1 VTIIGEGGMTADT
14 DRPRV
19 VIVGAGFGGLWSAR
33 ALARTRAEVLLLDRS
48 NYHTFFPLLY
58 QVAAAELEPEDI
70 AFPVRSI
77 LRRLPNVQFALA
89 EVEAIDPLARLV
101 KTADRAIPYDYL
113 ILAVG
118 STSHFFALPGALEYS
133 FPLKTLEQ
141 AVTLRNHILCCFE
154 RASQE
159 PDAARRERILT
170 FAIVGGGP
178 TGVEFAGALSELI
191 HGPLCKDLPRL
202 DLREVH
208 VVLLEAM
215 DRLLS
220 GQPERLGAYALQRLR
235 KMGVEVRIRAMV
247 SEITATAVR
256 LKDGTVIPAET
267 VIWTAGVRGAG
278 APLALDSGQVHAWGL
293 PTARNGQIPVLPT
306 LQVRDHPEIYVVGDL
321 ARVEEDGKPLPMIA
335 PVAIQQGTQAARNI
349 GRQLAGQDPLPF
361 RYRDRGA
368 MTTIG
373 RNAAVAYVWG
383 HAFTGFFAWAIWLIV
398 HIFNL
403 IGFRNRLIVIINWAW
418 DYFFFERGVRLI
430 LPAGAARGFER
441 EKGLEPAPVPI
452 HD

>member
-1 VTIIGEGGMTADT
+1 MTTGT

-19 VIVGAGFGGLWSAR
+19 VIIGAGFGGLWAAR
-33 ALARTRAEVLLLDRS
+33 ALADTHAEVLLLDRN

-89 EVEAIDPLARLV
+89 EVKAINPIARQV
-101 KTADRAIPYDYL
+101 KTADRVIPYDYL
-113 ILAVG
+113 VLAVG
-118 STSHFFALPGALEYS
+118 STSYFFGIPGAAEYS

-141 AVTLRNHILCCFE
+141 AVTLRNHILYCFE

-159 PDAARRERILT
+159 PEARRRERILT

-178 TGVEFAGALSELI
+178 TGVELAGALSELI
-191 HGPLCKDLPRL
+191 HGPLCRDLPKL

-208 VVLLEAM
+208 LVLLEAI

-220 GQPERLGAYALQRLR
+220 GQPERLGVYALERLR
-235 KMGVEVRIRAMV
+235 KMGIEVRLRAMV
-247 SEITATAVR
+247 SAVTAGAVQ
-256 LKDGTVIPAET
+256 LKDGTEIPAET
-267 VIWTAGVRGAG
+267 VMWTAGVRGAG
-278 APLALDSGQVHAWGL
+278 APFPLDSGQDAAWGL
-293 PTARNGQIPVLPT
+293 PTARDGRMPVQPT
-306 LQVRDHPEIYVVGDL
+306 LQVRDYPEIYVVGDL
-321 ARVEEDGKPLPMIA
+321 VQVEEEGMPLPMLA
-335 PVAIQQGTQAARNI
+335 PVAIQQGTRAARNI
-349 GRQLAGQDPLPF
+349 ARQLAGQNPLPF

-398 HIFNL
+398 HILNL

-430 LPAGAARGFER
+430 LPSVVARGVSKR
-441 EKGLEPAPVPI
+441 EVKPMPVQI
-452 HD
+452 HE

>member
-1 VTIIGEGGMTADT
+1 VTSLGEGRVSADT

-19 VIVGAGFGGLWSAR
+19 VIVGAGFGGLWAAR
-33 ALARTRAEVLLLDRS
+33 ALARSRAQVLLLDRN
-48 NYHTFFPLLY
+48 NYHSFLPLLY

-70 AFPVRSI
+70 AFPVRTI
-77 LRRLPNVQFALA
+77 LRKLPNIQFELA
-89 EVEAIDPLARLV
+89 EVEAVDPVARLV
-101 KTADRAIPYDYL
+101 KLAGRVISYDYL

-118 STSHFFALPGALEYS
+118 STTHFFGVPGARQYS

-141 AVTLRNHILCCFE
+141 AVTLRNHILSCFE

-178 TGVEFAGALSELI
+178 TGVEFGGALSELI

-220 GQPERLGAYALQRLR
+220 GQPEPLATYALRRLA
-235 KMGVEVRIRAMV
+235 KMGVQVRTQAVVI
-247 SEITATAVR
+247 EITPTALR
-256 LKDGTVIPAET
+256 LKDGTIFPAET
-267 VIWTAGVRGAG
+267 VVWTAGVRGAG
-278 APLALDSGQVHAWGL
+278 TAVALDSGQVRAWGL
-293 PTARNGQIPVLPT
+293 PAARNGQIPVLPT
-306 LQVRDHPEIYVVGDL
+306 LQVRDHPDIYVVGDL
-321 ARVEEDGKPLPMIA
+321 ARVEEDGKPLPMLA
-335 PVAIQQGTQAARNI
+335 PVATQQATLAARNI
-349 GRQLAGQDPLPF
+349 ERQLAEQDPLTF
-361 RYRDRGA
+361 RYRDRGT

-373 RNAAVAYVWG
+373 RNAAVATVAG
-383 HAFTGFFAWAIWLIV
+383 RAFTGFFAWAIWLIV
-398 HIFNL
+398 HILNL

-430 LPAGAARGFER
+430 LPSMAARESER
-441 EKGLEPAPVPI
+441 QIPGKPI
-452 HD
+452 IQG